1 MHQSPVSDA
10 AKNGRVYPAPPAVH
24 WGLLLFL
31 IVSAEAVVCYLFP
44 APYRNFAIYAVA
56 AAWPTYLCLWIR
68 RLNPRASSLYWAI
81 ASIVT
86 GYGFLFSWLLG
97 VVVIFEL
104 REELLDHY
112 NRREPVGLRL
122 NWLLTILGSVVYFQ
136 FALNRIALQKEA
148 AREVGTIESEGSVP
162 ARV

>member
-10 AKNGRVYPAPPAVH
+10 VKNGRTFPAPPRVH
-24 WGLLLFL
+24 WAVLLVL
-31 IVSAEAVVCYLFP
+31 IASAEVLVCWLFP
-44 APYRNFAIYAVA
+44 GPYRNFAIYAVA
-56 AAWPTYLCLWIR
+56 AAWPTYLCIWIR

-104 REELLDHY
+104 REELLEHY
-112 NRREPVGLRL
+112 NRREPIGISL
-122 NWLLTILGSVVYFQ
+122 NWLLTIVGSVVYFQ
-136 FALNRIALQKEA
+136 FALNKVAHQKETA
-148 AREVGTIESEGSVP
+148 SETISVETDNSVP
-162 ARV
+162 A

>member
-1 MHQSPVSDA
+1 MHQSPAPDA
-10 AKNGRVYPAPPAVH
+10 VKNGRAYPAPPPVH
-24 WGLLLFL
+24 WFVLLLL
-31 IVSAEAVVCYLFP
+31 IASAEALVCYLFP
-44 APYRNFAIYAVA
+44 TPYRNFAIYAVA

-68 RLNPRASSLYWAI
+68 RLNPRASSLHWAI

-112 NRREPVGLRL
+112 NRREPIGLRL
-122 NWLLTILGSVVYFQ
+122 NWLLTTLGSVVYFQ
-136 FALNRIALQKEA
+136 FALNRISRRKEA
-148 AREVGTIESEGSVP
+148 GDEVVAVEAERSVT
-162 ARV
+162 A